1 MNRVALE
8 MVELVALMGRLA
20 LRSRNTVVEI
30 SNIVKRVVAAKTAA
44 IHIGV

>member
-1 MNRVALE
+1 ME
-8 MVELVALMGRLA
+8 MVELLALMGRFA

-30 SNIVKRVVAAKTAA
+30 RYVVKRVVAAITAA